1 MKKCQKKKAFALKDA
16 IFLLKIVAKKKTAPG
31 NVKLAQSTV
40 KRTVKANHRQ
50 PNRDGRTQVL
60 NIRFKRT
67 EGILKFLVS
76 HCAK

>member
-1 MKKCQKKKAFALKDA
+1 LNDA
-16 IFLLKIVAKKKTAPG
+16 IFLPKIAGKKKMAPG
-31 NVKLAQSTV
+31 TVKQAQSTV

-50 PNRDGRTQVL
+50 PNRDERTQVL

-67 EGILKFLVS
+67 GGILKFLVS